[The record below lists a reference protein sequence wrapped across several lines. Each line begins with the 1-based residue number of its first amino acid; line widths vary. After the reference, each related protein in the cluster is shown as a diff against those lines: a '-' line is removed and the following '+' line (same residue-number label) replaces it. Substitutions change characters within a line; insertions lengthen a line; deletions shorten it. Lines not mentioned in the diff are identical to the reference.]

1 MSLQFDA
8 GLSKLLQN
16 TVNDVNRKIGKA
28 NIIIVGDSGVGKST
42 LINAVFRDN
51 LATTGSGR
59 PVTQSTREY
68 TKEGVPLSIFDT
80 RGIEKGQFPEMLST
94 LEKFIQD
101 KQNEED
107 PHQHIHIAW
116 LCIMEESRRV
126 EDADREI
133 ARMLS
138 KYTSVIAVITKAA
151 SDKGFRQEVQKLIPQ
166 AKNVVRVHAL
176 EIELDDGHII
186 KPRGLDDLVNL
197 TMELVPDSV
206 KDAMARALS
215 TKIQAA
221 LDSKRQRANVAVGIA
236 AAAAAAVG
244 ATPIPIADAA
254 LIIPVQL
261 TMLVSISAIWGLDL
275 SEASLATIVSGAITS
290 TAGTLGGRALVGALL
305 KFIPGV
311 GTVAGSIISGST
323 AAVITTTFGQTYI
336 ATLYALTKKYPDQM
350 PTAEE
355 IRTEFQSRLIKA
367 TAAVPRALDL
377 SNS

>member
-1 MSLQFDA
+1 
-8 GLSKLLQN
+8 
-16 TVNDVNRKIGKA
+16 
-28 NIIIVGDSGVGKST
+28 
-42 LINAVFRDN
+42 
-51 LATTGSGR
+51 
-59 PVTQSTREY
+59 
-68 TKEGVPLSIFDT
+68 
-80 RGIEKGQFPEMLST
+80 
-94 LEKFIQD
+94 
-101 KQNEED
+101 
-107 PHQHIHIAW
+107 
-116 LCIMEESRRV
+116 MEESRRV

-151 SDKGFRQEVQKLIPQ
+151 SDKGFRQEVQRLIPQ

-186 KPRGLDDLVNL
+186 KPKGLDDLVNL

-221 LDSKRQRANVAVGIA
+221 LDSKRQRANVAVGVA

-254 LIIPVQL
+254 LIVPIQL
-261 TMLVSISAIWGLDL
+261 TMLVTISAIWGLDI

-290 TAGTLGGRALVGALL
+290 SAGTLGGRALVSTIL
-305 KFIPGV
+305 KFIPGI

-323 AAVITTTFGQTYI
+323 AAVITTTFGQTY
-336 ATLYALTKKYPDQM
+336 LYALTKKYPDQM
-350 PTAEE
+350 PTADE
-355 IRTEFQSRLIKA
+355 IRNEFQSRLIKA
-367 TAAVPRALDL
+367 TAAVPKALDL
-377 SNS
+377 